1 MWITDDRI
9 SQLLGVGSDRDEYF
23 RNMMPDRADNAMRL
37 KVMNEWLV
45 SEGIEL
51 VAAGVRE
58 TEDCLEWFVETR
70 E

>member
-1 MWITDDRI
+1 
-9 SQLLGVGSDRDEYF
+9 
-23 RNMMPDRADNAMRL
+23 MMPDRADNAMRL